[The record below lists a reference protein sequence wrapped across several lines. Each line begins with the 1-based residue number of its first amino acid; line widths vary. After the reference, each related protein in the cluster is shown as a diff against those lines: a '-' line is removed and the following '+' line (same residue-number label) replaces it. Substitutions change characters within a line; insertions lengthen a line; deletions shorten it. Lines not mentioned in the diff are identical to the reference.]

1 MSVGPSKR
9 TISLPS
15 TAIANPMTSMGR
27 IVAAERRLGPRAAL
41 AHAPAAPAARL
52 RPLREAVAEL
62 AEDWASLATEA
73 AEPNPFYEHWFVAA
87 ASAAAG
93 DVELLEVR
101 RGAKLIGLMP
111 LAVES
116 GYAKLPVRFAV
127 NWRHDQMFVGTPL
140 VAAGEEEMFWR
151 AALAFLDGQD
161 WPVLLHLRSLVEDG
175 PVHRGLIAA
184 RDCAVAYRE
193 QRAFLQS
200 DLAPEAYYEQAVRA
214 KKRKELR
221 RQFNRLAELGPVAFR
236 RFGAGDDLAEWCD
249 YYLRLEKAGWKGEAG
264 TAFACSPARA
274 QFFRDVIAGAQA
286 NGRLEFLRLDLAGK
300 PVAMLG
306 NFRCPPGSF
315 SFKTVFN
322 ETFARFSPGVLIQR
336 ENLDVLADPEIA
348 WMDSCAAEDHPMI
361 DGFWRERRS
370 IVRVTVPLAG
380 ARRRTVYA
388 VCRALERGAELARS
402 LRK

>member
-1 MSVGPSKR
+1 
-9 TISLPS
+9 
-15 TAIANPMTSMGR
+15 MTSMGR

-52 RPLREAVAEL
+52 RPLREAVAEP
-62 AEDWASLATEA
+62 AEDWTRLAAEA
-73 AEPNPFYEHWFVAA
+73 AEPNPFYEHWFVAP

-93 DVELLEVR
+93 DVQLLEVR
-101 RGAKLIGLMP
+101 HGTKLIGLMP
-111 LAVES
+111 MAAER
-116 GYAKLPVRFAV
+116 GYAKFPVRFAV

-140 VAAGEEEMFWR
+140 VAAGEEEAFWR

-161 WPVLLHLRSLVEDG
+161 WPVLLHLRSLAEDG

-184 RDCAVAYRE
+184 RDCEVAYRE
-193 QRAFLQS
+193 VRAFLAS

-221 RQFNRLAELGPVAFR
+221 RQRNRLAELGPVGLR
-236 RFGAGDDLAEWCD
+236 RFGDGDDLAEWCD
-249 YYLRLEKAGWKGEAG
+249 AYLLLEKAGWKGEAG

-274 QFFRDVIAGAQA
+274 QFFREAMAGALA
-286 NGRLEFLRLDLAGK
+286 HGRLEFLRLDLGGK
-300 PVAMLG
+300 PVAMLA

-315 SFKTVFN
+315 SFKTVFD
-322 ETFARFSPGVLIQR
+322 ERFARFSPGVLIQR
-336 ENLDVLADPEIA
+336 ENLEVLTDPEIA
-348 WMDSCAAEDHPMI
+348 WMDSCATEDHPMI
-361 DGFWRERRS
+361 DSLWRERRS

-380 ARRRTVYA
+380 ARRKAIHA

-402 LRK
+402 LRR